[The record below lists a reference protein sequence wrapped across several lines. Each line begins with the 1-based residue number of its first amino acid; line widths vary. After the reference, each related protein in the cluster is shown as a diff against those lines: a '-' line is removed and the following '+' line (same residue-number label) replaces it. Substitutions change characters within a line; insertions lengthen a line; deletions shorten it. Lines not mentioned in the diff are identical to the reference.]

1 MKLVSSYFEPIAWQ
15 LFLLSCSSVDSGQ
28 GEQYR
33 EGEARDCLNH
43 LFSPFLS
50 RWRVLPSYIHLDE
63 AAKIAMGKKGKGGL
77 DSSKAAQKAAKRAK
91 QESKAAKLETKKAAA
106 SNQKKGK
113 GKGKTIEE
121 EEDLDALLMSFQEAW
136 QSEHVTTE
144 ERVGQAPSRRAN
156 ATLTA
161 CPHGTD
167 LYLFGGEYFDGE
179 RATFFP
185 DLFRY
190 TPAPLL
196 PSTSNNAV
204 HADSGTWR
212 CYSSPTQPGPRSAH
226 QMAAS
231 AASGGQLWLFGGEFA
246 GARMNSFHHYR
257 DLWVFHITTKQ
268 WERIDSKV
276 RPSARSGHRMVC
288 WKHFLV
294 LFGGFQDTGARTT
307 YLSDLWLFDLT
318 EYKWH
323 EVKQN
328 ELRKPA
334 ARSAFS
340 FLSTPEGVVLHG
352 GFCKRY
358 VKGQRTQG
366 MALEDTWMLTLKLG
380 EDGDL
385 FHSGVIEWQRRR
397 KIGYAPGPRSG
408 CTMSLWGNKSMG
420 VLFGGVVDTERDEE
434 HMESECFNDLY
445 GYQLTGNGRWISL
458 NLKKAKKKTTRRR
471 KKIVVETSDGEEES
485 ASEEEEVDDPD
496 DPLKSVP
503 IVRFNTMLAV
513 QRNTLYCYGG
523 IHETSDREYTMDDF
537 YALDLTKMDRFHCFK
552 ACPIDSLE
560 WNESASEG
568 EDDDGSS
575 KSGKSRDEESEEE
588 APEGEEYRVE
598 IVGEDEYDDLDEET
612 IALLA
617 REKEEREALRK
628 RAQMF
633 LGVSK
638 DAHRSEAD
646 ALSTPLP
653 GESLREFYQRSKSYF
668 ANLAHEQ
675 SHGQARGKEMRR
687 DGFELAERVY
697 AEYKPMMEEIQRIQ
711 REAGLDDDE
720 LKAANTRIGGGG
732 GGTTPATGSD
742 SRSRR

>member
-1 MKLVSSYFEPIAWQ
+1 
-15 LFLLSCSSVDSGQ
+15 
-28 GEQYR
+28 
-33 EGEARDCLNH
+33 
-43 LFSPFLS
+43 
-50 RWRVLPSYIHLDE
+50 
-63 AAKIAMGKKGKGGL
+63 MGKKGKGAL
-77 DSSKAAQKAAKRAK
+77 DAGKAAQKAAKKAK
-91 QESKAAKLETKKAAA
+91 QESKAAKLETKKASKSNGA
-106 SNQKKGK
+106 SNQQKKGK
-113 GKGKTIEE
+113 GKGKTVEE
-121 EEDLDALLMSFQEAW
+121 EEDLDALLKRFQESW

-144 ERVGQAPSRRAN
+144 EKVGQAPSRRAN

-161 CPHGTD
+161 CPQGTD

-179 RATFFP
+179 RAMFYP

-190 TPAPLL
+190 TPASSL
-196 PSTSNNAV
+196 PSTNSATPT
-204 HADSGTWR
+204 DTGTWR

-226 QMAAS
+226 QVAAT
-231 AASGGQLWLFGGEFA
+231 AALGGQLWLFGGEFA

-268 WERIDSKV
+268 WERIDTKI

-294 LFGGFQDTGARTT
+294 LFGGFQDTGTRTT
-307 YLSDLWLFDLT
+307 YLSDLWFFDLT
-318 EYKWH
+318 EYKWL
-323 EVKQN
+323 EIKQN

-340 FLSTPEGVVLHG
+340 FLSTPEGVILHG

-408 CTMSLWGNKSMG
+408 CTMSLWGNRSMG

-434 HMESECFNDLY
+434 HLESECFNDLF

-458 NLKKAKKKTTRRR
+458 NLKKSKKVKKRRR
-471 KKIVVETSDGEEES
+471 KVVVVENSDGENDS
-485 ASEEEEVDDPD
+485 GSEEDDEDDPD

-523 IHETSDREYTMDDF
+523 IHETSNREYTMDDF

-560 WNESASEG
+560 WNESSSD
-568 EDDDGSS
+568 EDDSS
-575 KSGKSRDEESEEE
+575 DSEAETRDDESE
-588 APEGEEYRVE
+588 VE
-598 IVGEDEYDDLDEET
+598 
-612 IALLA
+612 
-617 REKEEREALRK
+617 
-628 RAQMF
+628 
-633 LGVSK
+633 SK
-638 DAHRSEAD
+638 NGTSLNGFTGHIRNFHDIDNELPGLVD
-646 ALSTPLP
+646 ALDCM
-653 GESLREFYQRSKSYF
+653 QC
-668 ANLAHEQ
+668 
-675 SHGQARGKEMRR
+675 RR
-687 DGFELAERVY
+687 
-697 AEYKPMMEEIQRIQ
+697 
-711 REAGLDDDE
+711 
-720 LKAANTRIGGGG
+720 
-732 GGTTPATGSD
+732 
-742 SRSRR
+742 